1 MTTAYEVLIPMNEVD
16 EIVTKYQRGD
26 LSAERAMSTL
36 AALIADYESGE
47 EV

>member
-1 MTTAYEVLIPMNEVD
+1 MTAYEFLIPMNEVD
-16 EIVTKYQRGD
+16 EIVTKYQHGD
-26 LSAERAMSTL
+26 LSAERAMSAL